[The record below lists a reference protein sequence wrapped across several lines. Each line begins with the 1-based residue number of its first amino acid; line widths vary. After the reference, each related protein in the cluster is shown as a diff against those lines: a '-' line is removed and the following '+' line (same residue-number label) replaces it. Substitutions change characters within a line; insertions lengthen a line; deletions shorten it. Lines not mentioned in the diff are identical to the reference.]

1 MFTKIICKHSNAF
14 TLVELMIV
22 IAIVSILSSLAIP
35 NIINL
40 RDRAYCTE
48 AESDASKLGIAIS
61 DYYSMPN
68 RTNLPDMNDLNV
80 KTKNI
85 VEILGHPDNIIEIR
99 VTDRTGR
106 CPVSYQQSQQ
116 NWNSNVFSK
125 FIR

>member
-1 MFTKIICKHSNAF
+1 MFTNKICKQSNAF

-22 IAIVSILSSLAIP
+22 IAIISILSSIAIP
-35 NIINL
+35 NFFSFK
-40 RDRAYCTE
+40 DRAYCTE
-48 AESDASKLGIAIS
+48 AEKDAANVGKAVFE
-61 DYYSMPN
+61 YYGVPSRLN
-68 RTNLPDMNDLNV
+68 IPDVSELNV
-80 KTKNI
+80 EINNP
-85 VEILGHPDNIIEIR
+85 VEIIGHPDNIIEIK